1 MITASVWIELPPE
14 YYIAEVSRSF
24 PNATFR
30 LLSGVRTGE
39 RAVELGEVVADQPQA
54 AGEAIL
60 EHPAVGAYEQLEL
73 TAERSLAKYETT
85 QTGLYEFI
93 EDSSLPPEFPIE
105 AEDGWY
111 KLDFTGTREEFDRL
125 RTGLEG
131 MDRRYELHSLVESEE
146 TETETLL
153 TSRQREV
160 LDTAMRAGYFEVPR
174 ECTLAELAA
183 RLGID
188 KSTASTILRRGE
200 NRILNW
206 FLTGVHEQRLGE

>member
-24 PNATFR
+24 PDATFR
-30 LLSGVRTGE
+30 LLSGVRTGS
-39 RAVELGEVVADQPQA
+39 RAVELGEVVADQPQVV
-54 AGEAIL
+54 GEAIV

-73 TAERSLAKYETT
+73 TEERSLTKYETT

-93 EDSSLPPEFPIE
+93 EDSALPPEFPIE
-105 AEDGWY
+105 AENGWY
-111 KLDFTGTREEFDRL
+111 KLDFTGSREEFDRL

-131 MDRRYELHSLVESEE
+131 MDRRYELHSLVESGE
-146 TETETLL
+146 TDTLL

-174 ECTLAELAA
+174 ECTLAEVAA
-183 RLGID
+183 QLGID

-200 NRILNW
+200 NRILKW
-206 FLTGVHEQRLGE
+206 FLTGVREQRLGE